1 MYISDSLSSN
11 SKKLQFKKK
20 IVEMGISKGYV
31 TQIQIQEKNIPEKKK
46 MLSKGK
52 QRTWMLNKD
61 LNEVNYDAN

>member
-46 MLSKGK
+46 
-52 QRTWMLNKD
+52 N
-61 LNEVNYDAN
+61 VI